1 MYIGKHGLTEIEFP
15 DGQTI
20 YSRDLYIRVELQSVI
35 EITGVGEFFVHATD
49 IAYNRTELVS
59 EEDKIEGVELE
70 GPYCLMRLRVGQGI
84 FTEVETEFYYLPG
97 TDGRLDAEDA
107 LPEMRLTLGIPE
119 WMQTHQREAALLRA
133 EAETMAAGRLHAT
146 ARDQAIAATVFIAVE
161 YADHFQTV
169 SASGSGLFAD
179 HGIQSERYSGSGFL
193 INPHGYIVTNGHV
206 VAPVLPADLESG
218 RPFPLPL
225 VSVSVILFSGT
236 DIEEKVP
243 AAVVR
248 YNEAPDLALLK
259 IDCKGHDFL
268 CLDGDDSTEMEPVL
282 ALGYPGGYELALS
295 GGHPEI
301 SFRAGQITAF
311 RDESHTK
318 SFFVEH
324 SAPMEQGNSGGPL
337 VTPRGTVVGVNT
349 QFRGP

>member
-15 DGQTI
+15 EGQTI

-206 VAPVLPADLESG
+206 VADYVMRDQC
-218 RPFPLPL
+218 
-225 VSVSVILFSGT
+225 I
-236 DIEEKVP
+236 
-243 AAVVR
+243 
-248 YNEAPDLALLK
+248 APR
-259 IDCKGHDFL
+259 
-268 CLDGDDSTEMEPVL
+268 
-282 ALGYPGGYELALS
+282 LS
-295 GGHPEI
+295 GM
-301 SFRAGQITAF
+301 T
-311 RDESHTK
+311 
-318 SFFVEH
+318 
-324 SAPMEQGNSGGPL
+324 
-337 VTPRGTVVGVNT
+337 
-349 QFRGP
+349 